1 MTTNRGVESDCV
13 ALPDSVIAR
22 LFAAM
27 RANYGKSFEGKWA
40 SGTKIVGGAY
50 DGLDEGIVSTMR
62 YWAERLGGY
71 RDKLGVIK
79 VALTRLPPHPP
90 SLPEFLEICRV
101 AGSVPQKPAGLGLP
115 SPKLSAEQAARNRE
129 RMAAM
134 CEKLVKGVAL

>member
-1 MTTNRGVESDCV
+1 MIAKNGVAGDCV
-13 ALPDSVIAR
+13 ALPDAVIAR
-22 LFAAM
+22 LFAAL
-27 RANYGKSFEGKWA
+27 RANYGKSFDGKWA
-40 SGTKIVGGAY
+40 SGTKIQGGAY
-50 DGLDEGIVSTMR
+50 DGLDEGIVATMV
-62 YWAERLGGY
+62 YWSERLGGY

-134 CEKLVKGVAL
+134 CAKLVKGVSL

>member
-1 MTTNRGVESDCV
+1 MTTNRSVESDCV
-13 ALPDSVIAR
+13 ALPDAVIAR

-27 RANYGKSFEGKWA
+27 RANYGKSFDGKWA

-50 DGLDEGIVSTMR
+50 DGLDEGIVSTMI

-79 VALTRLPPHPP
+79 VALTRLPPYPP

-101 AGSVPQKPAGLGLP
+101 AGAAPQKPAGLGLP
-115 SPKLSAEQAARNRE
+115 APKVSPEQAARNRE

-134 CEKLVKGVAL
+134 CAKLVKGVAL

>member
-1 MTTNRGVESDCV
+1 MATNRGVGGDCG
-13 ALPDSVIAR
+13 ALPDAVIAR

-27 RANYGKSFEGKWA
+27 RANYGKSFEGKWS

-50 DGLDEGIVSTMR
+50 DGLDEGIVSTMT

-71 RDKLGVIK
+71 RDKLGVVK

-115 SPKLSAEQAARNRE
+115 SPKLSADQAARNRE

>member
-1 MTTNRGVESDCV
+1 MATKNSVAGDC
-13 ALPDSVIAR
+13 AGLPDAVIAR

-50 DGLDEGIVSTMR
+50 DGLDEGIVSTMI

-79 VALTRLPPHPP
+79 IALTRLPPHPP
-90 SLPEFLEICRV
+90 SLPEFIEICRV
-101 AGSVPQKPAGLGLP
+101 AGSAPQKPAGIGLP
-115 SPKLSAEQAARNRE
+115 APKLSSEQAARNRE

-134 CEKLVKGVAL
+134 CAKLVSGAAL

>member
-1 MTTNRGVESDCV
+1 MMTKNGVAGDCV
-13 ALPDSVIAR
+13 ALPDAVIAR
-22 LFAAM
+22 LFAAL
-27 RANYGKSFEGKWA
+27 RANYGKSFDGKFS

-50 DGLDEGIVSTMR
+50 DGLDEGIVATMI

-79 VALTRLPPHPP
+79 IALTRLPPHPP

-101 AGSVPQKPAGLGLP
+101 AGAAPQKPAGIGLP
-115 SPKLSAEQAARNRE
+115 APKLSAEQAARNRE

-134 CEKLVKGVAL
+134 CAKLVKGAAL

>member
-1 MTTNRGVESDCV
+1 M
-13 ALPDSVIAR
+13 ALPDAAIAR
-22 LFAAM
+22 LFAAL
-27 RANYGKSFEGKWA
+27 RANYGKSFDGKWA
-40 SGTKIVGGAY
+40 SGTRIVGGTY
-50 DGLDEGIVSTMR
+50 DGLDEGIVATMV

-101 AGSVPQKPAGLGLP
+101 AGMAPQKPAGLGLP
-115 SPKLSAEQAARNRE
+115 APKVSAEQAARNRE

-134 CEKLVKGVAL
+134 CAKLVKGAAL

>member
-1 MTTNRGVESDCV
+1 MMTKNGVAGDCV
-13 ALPDSVIAR
+13 ALPDAVIAR
-22 LFAAM
+22 LFAAL
-27 RANYGKSFEGKWA
+27 RANYGKSFDGKWA
-40 SGTKIVGGAY
+40 SGTKIQGGAY
-50 DGLDEGIVSTMR
+50 DGLDEGIVSTMI

-101 AGSVPQKPAGLGLP
+101 AGMAPQKPSGLGLP
-115 SPKLSAEQAARNRE
+115 APKVSAEQAARNRE

-134 CEKLVKGVAL
+134 CAKLIKGAEL

>member
-13 ALPDSVIAR
+13 ALPDAVIAR

-27 RANYGKSFEGKWA
+27 RANYGKSFESKWA

-50 DGLDEGIVSTMR
+50 DGLDEGIVSTMV
-62 YWAERLGGY
+62 YWADRLGGY

-101 AGSVPQKPAGLGLP
+101 AGTAPQKPAGLGLP
-115 SPKLSAEQAARNRE
+115 APMVSAEQAARNRE